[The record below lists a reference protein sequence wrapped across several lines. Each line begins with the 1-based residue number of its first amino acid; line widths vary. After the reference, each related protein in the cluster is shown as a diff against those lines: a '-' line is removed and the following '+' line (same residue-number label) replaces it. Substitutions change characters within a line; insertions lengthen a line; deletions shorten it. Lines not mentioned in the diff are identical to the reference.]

1 MIWEIAAIYLMG
13 ALTSFFSLLF
23 FFKWM
28 NKKFDYYVEG
38 EAAPFIALLWPVG
51 MPVTLFVIVMCW
63 LADWSREFTKK

>member
-23 FFKWM
+23 FFKWI
-28 NKKFDYYVEG
+28 NKKFNRFMDG
-38 EAAPFIALLWPVG
+38 EAVPFAALFWPVG
-51 MPVTLFVIVMCW
+51 IPLTLFVIVMFW